1 LTTSPF
7 GLKLVF
13 RCDSYICALALS
25 DVVETLRPRPIKE
38 VSGAPAGVCG
48 IAVVRGKPVVVV
60 DLATLLGGPE
70 GKRTRWVLIRCG
82 ERRVALR
89 VDAVLGVRE
98 FDPKIWQDLP
108 PLLADAGSGMI
119 EALGA
124 RDKELTLALR
134 AGNIVPEAAWETLAG
149 QAV

>member
-1 LTTSPF
+1 M
-7 GLKLVF
+7 
-13 RCDSYICALALS
+13 
-25 DVVETLRPRPIKE
+25 
-38 VSGAPAGVCG
+38 
-48 IAVVRGKPVVVV
+48 
-60 DLATLLGGPE
+60 
-70 GKRTRWVLIRCG
+70 
-82 ERRVALR
+82 ALR